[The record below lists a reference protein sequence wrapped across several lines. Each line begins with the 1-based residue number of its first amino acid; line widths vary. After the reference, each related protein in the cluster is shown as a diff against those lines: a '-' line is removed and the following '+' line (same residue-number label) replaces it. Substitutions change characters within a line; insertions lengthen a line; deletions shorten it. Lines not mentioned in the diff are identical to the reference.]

1 MNTTVLIAAMSG
13 LLALLSGCSGLEPYD
28 RSYVWRP
35 TGANESNL
43 AAMAVNPAD
52 LAYGHGTGPADG
64 QIAAAAVDRL
74 RYDRVK
80 SLSGTNNG
88 NTPAVAGTAALIA
101 N

>member
-1 MNTTVLIAAMSG
+1 MNKTVRAAAVFG
-13 LLALLSGCSGLEPYD
+13 LLVLLSACGTLEPYD
-28 RSYVWRP
+28 RPYVWRP
-35 TGANESNL
+35 TGAYESNL

-52 LAYGHGTGPADG
+52 LAYGRGTGPADG

-80 SLSGTNNG
+80 PLPGANS
-88 NTPAVAGTAALIA
+88 AGAGVGAAALTA